1 MERQFDFSGSNA
13 YLLIIFFLAASFAA
27 EISATTAIDR
37 ARQRFF
43 KLEMIICI
51 FLIGKR
57 IINEKVMQCFVTILH
72 FGTT

>member
-13 YLLIIFFLAASFAA
+13 YLLIIFFLATGFAA
-27 EISATTAIDR
+27 EISATTAMDR
-37 ARQRFF
+37 ARQRYF
-43 KLEMIICI
+43 KLEIICN
-51 FLIGKR
+51 FFIGKR